1 MVDFDAGQFLARNL
15 FIFRCE
21 SSASSECVEMK
32 NQSPIFVECGEKIPS
47 LFISVVI
54 STLPPQKRRL
64 LALRMNKLSS
74 TCPVICKLCVI
85 AFLLFFFSFFHFCF
99 VVVHWRTCRLCG
111 LGRLLDWST
120 APPPRRP
127 TTRVSS
133 SCPSCSERTR
143 FFFLPVSFDGEGRR
157 RKEDEERKV
166 KRKRGRVST
175 ALSSGF
181 ERRREGCW
189 APGFGGFGL
198 KLAA

>member
-1 MVDFDAGQFLARNL
+1 
-15 FIFRCE
+15 
-21 SSASSECVEMK
+21 MK

-54 STLPPQKRRL
+54 STLPPTKASSAGVANEQTLLYLPCDLQTVRDRL
-64 LALRMNKLSS
+64 LI
-74 TCPVICKLCVI
+74 V
-85 AFLLFFFSFFHFCF
+85 FFFILHSCF

-133 SCPSCSERTR
+133 SSCPSCSERT

>member
-1 MVDFDAGQFLARNL
+1 
-15 FIFRCE
+15 
-21 SSASSECVEMK
+21 MK

-85 AFLLFFFSFFHFCF
+85 AFLLFFFSSFILVLLLSTGERAVC
-99 VVVHWRTCRLCG
+99 VVWDVCWIGQQRHRREGQQQECR
-111 LGRLLDWST
+111 
-120 APPPRRP
+120 RR
-127 TTRVSS
+127 
-133 SCPSCSERTR
+133 CPSCSERTR